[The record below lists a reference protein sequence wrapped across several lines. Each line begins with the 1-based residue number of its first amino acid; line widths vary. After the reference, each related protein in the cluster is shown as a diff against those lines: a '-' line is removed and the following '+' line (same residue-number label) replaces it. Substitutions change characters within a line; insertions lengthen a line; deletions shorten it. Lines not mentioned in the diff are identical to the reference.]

1 MNIITYNAAYSLYP
15 YATFVLRQGLVINEK
30 NSRAQDALMKSL
42 MKYGKRRWR
51 IMKNNSPLLSCLPP
65 QMHGLH
71 FDSERWVCDQKS
83 WVV

>member
-30 NSRAQDALMKSL
+30 NSRAQDALMK
-42 MKYGKRRWR
+42 YGKRRWR

-65 QMHGLH
+65 
-71 FDSERWVCDQKS
+71 
-83 WVV
+83 